1 MGFPDSSA
9 GRESLC
15 NPRDPDLIPGLRR
28 SSGEGVGYPLQH
40 SCLETPTDR
49 GARPAIVPGVAESR
63 T

>member
-1 MGFPDSSA
+1 MGFSGSSA
-9 GRESLC
+9 GRESVC

-40 SCLETPTDR
+40 SCLENPTDR
-49 GARPAIVPGVAESR
+49 GARPAVAGVAKSR